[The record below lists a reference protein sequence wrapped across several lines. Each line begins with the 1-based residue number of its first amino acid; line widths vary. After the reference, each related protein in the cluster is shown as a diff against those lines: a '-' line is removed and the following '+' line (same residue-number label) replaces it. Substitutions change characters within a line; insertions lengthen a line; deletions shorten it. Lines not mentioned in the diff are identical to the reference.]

1 MLNAS
6 STRQKSAILRNDP
19 VSGALESFDDNSIPS
34 EVDVD
39 AVESQQIPD
48 IDANVFDALDNLG
61 VDINALDGV
70 DIGSETINGFESEEN
85 DAYNEAMGA
94 IYL

>member
-6 STRQKSAILRNDP
+6 STRQKSAVLRNDP
-19 VSGALESFDDNSIPS
+19 ISGALESFDDNSIPS

-48 IDANVFDALDNLG
+48 IDVNVFDTLDNLD

-70 DIGSETINGFESEEN
+70 NIDSETINGFDSEEEN
-85 DAYNEAMGA
+85 AYNEAMGA
-94 IYL
+94 RYL

>member
-6 STRQKSAILRNDP
+6 STRQKASILRNDP
-19 VSGALESFDDNSIPS
+19 ISGALESFDDNSIPS

-48 IDANVFDALDNLG
+48 IDVNAFDALDDLNI
-61 VDINALDGV
+61 DINALDGV
-70 DIGSETINGFESEEN
+70 DVNPEIVNGFDSEE
-85 DAYNEAMGA
+85 DSAYNEAMGA
-94 IYL
+94 IHL